1 MLARPFTAGLLVASA
16 TVIHSLT
23 FVDTLSSGLA
33 SAVRIPV
40 AAGQGTTVA
49 KQVAALPAS
58 APTNVV
64 LYEFEAC
71 PYCRKV
77 REAITAL
84 DLDVTIMPS
93 PRGSRYRLDV
103 EALGGKSQFP
113 FLVDGS
119 TSMYES
125 DAIIAYLT
133 ASYGP
138 PGLSPRAV
146 SEVLGGPIGL
156 TSGLVASALRGFRG
170 GALSRQSLPA
180 LKAAYQPLELYSYE
194 NNQFCRPVR
203 ELLCE
208 LALPYR
214 LKSTGKGSPR
224 RTTFAKVRGDG
235 TTACPF
241 LVDPNTGVRIGE
253 SSEILD
259 YLTKTYSIAQDKPP
273 SAALRT
279 IKAELLELAEASSG
293 GVKEENNE
301 RIAELIVLLE
311 NLNTSPTPVFDAK
324 LNGVWELVWTT
335 EKEVLF
341 AKSKGLFLDGPC
353 VGVTQT
359 IDLDGGRLENRIY
372 FEGGGALSVSS
383 TLTPDADGK
392 GFQFSFDACSLKW
405 RQGPEVPLPPVG
417 KGAAKV
423 TFLDNDIRVQRD
435 SRGDTL
441 VCIRREVLMK

>member
-1 MLARPFTAGLLVASA
+1 
-16 TVIHSLT
+16 
-23 FVDTLSSGLA
+23 
-33 SAVRIPV
+33 
-40 AAGQGTTVA
+40 
-49 KQVAALPAS
+49 
-58 APTNVV
+58 
-64 LYEFEAC
+64 
-71 PYCRKV
+71 V
-77 REAITAL
+77 REAVTAL

-119 TSMYES
+119 KSMYES

-138 PGLSPRAV
+138 PDLPPRAV

-156 TSGLVASALRGFRG
+156 ASGLVASALRGFRG

-241 LVDPNTGVRIGE
+241 LVDPNTGVRLGE

-259 YLTKTYSIAQDKPP
+259 YLTKTYSIAQDP

-405 RQGPEVPLPPVG
+405 RQGPGVPLPPVG